1 MNDMKIVGRQWK
13 LEAEAA
19 RLGVQ
24 RLRERTRADEQ
35 RGYASG
41 TFWGRKQVDQQ
52 ITAIAEK
59 IEATKKRLTQGK
71 AQQGGAALQDVIFT
85 IEPEVLAAIA
95 AKRTLDQI
103 GKGKLDNG
111 KYENSYVNVCITI
124 GRAVES
130 EARFNWYEKV
140 APKEFDSIKQNLF
153 KRTTGTRQKETTA
166 TILMNRKGFQWASWS
181 NPKKH
186 QIGAF
191 LLDCI
196 AQTVPWFV
204 STRRNTPG
212 KRNGL
217 HIINIHPDLANLKE
231 VMMGLAELLAP
242 LAWPMLAEPADWS
255 NDERGGYLTNEH
267 REIHRLVRGQRCTL
281 TLGKTPLDMLN
292 TLQRVAYRINPVTAS
307 LMNSLEE
314 RQLSLGSFNLRANE
328 EPLPYP
334 GETAPEEVLTKWK
347 KDRRDQE
354 NRNASLR
361 GRRYRTLEVVMMMN
375 KFVNEERFY
384 IPWSYDWR
392 GRVYPIPSFMSPQGT
407 DMEKSLYLFDKARPV
422 TVDAER
428 WLAIQV
434 ANTAGKDKLTLDNRV
449 KWVKD
454 NEDVIVE
461 IAKDPVSSL
470 HLLETFDEPWCG
482 AAACYEY
489 YHCVILK
496 DQTTTSLPVATDAT
510 CSGLQHLS
518 AMTLDGET
526 GRLVNVS
533 PTPHPQDAY
542 KAVLAKTIE
551 LLRESDH
558 TDLADWAEAVGRPI
572 AKRVVMT
579 VPYAAE
585 FQSNKDYI
593 KDAITDFETEQEKK
607 GFERRRVTGSELG
620 VLAGTMREA
629 MKIVVPGPI
638 AVMEWIKTSARSYF
652 KEEKGGDKVTWE
664 SPSGF
669 PVIQDKR
676 TPNVRRVR
684 TQLLGDSISTAVG
697 DGYKGPNVQKHCS
710 GSAPNW
716 IHSLDSALLHN
727 SFAGFDQPFTLIH
740 DSILT
745 TATDMGYMSKV
756 IRDEFVEIYKEL
768 PLYRLSE
775 ALGAEV
781 PEGMVKNDLDLE
793 ACTNSVYFF
802 C

>member
-1 MNDMKIVGRQWK
+1 
-13 LEAEAA
+13 
-19 RLGVQ
+19 
-24 RLRERTRADEQ
+24 
-35 RGYASG
+35 
-41 TFWGRKQVDQQ
+41 
-52 ITAIAEK
+52 
-59 IEATKKRLTQGK
+59 
-71 AQQGGAALQDVIFT
+71 
-85 IEPEVLAAIA
+85 
-95 AKRTLDQI
+95 
-103 GKGKLDNG
+103 
-111 KYENSYVNVCITI
+111 
-124 GRAVES
+124 
-130 EARFNWYEKV
+130 
-140 APKEFDSIKQNLF
+140 
-153 KRTTGTRQKETTA
+153 
-166 TILMNRKGFQWASWS
+166 
-181 NPKKH
+181 
-186 QIGAF
+186 
-191 LLDCI
+191 
-196 AQTVPWFV
+196 
-204 STRRNTPG
+204 
-212 KRNGL
+212 
-217 HIINIHPDLANLKE
+217 
-231 VMMGLAELLAP
+231 
-242 LAWPMLAEPADWS
+242 
-255 NDERGGYLTNEH
+255 
-267 REIHRLVRGQRCTL
+267 
-281 TLGKTPLDMLN
+281 
-292 TLQRVAYRINPVTAS
+292 
-307 LMNSLEE
+307 
-314 RQLSLGSFNLRANE
+314 
-328 EPLPYP
+328 
-334 GETAPEEVLTKWK
+334 
-347 KDRRDQE
+347 
-354 NRNASLR
+354 
-361 GRRYRTLEVVMMMN
+361 
-375 KFVNEERFY
+375 
-384 IPWSYDWR
+384 
-392 GRVYPIPSFMSPQGT
+392 
-407 DMEKSLYLFDKARPV
+407 
-422 TVDAER
+422 
-428 WLAIQV
+428 
-434 ANTAGKDKLTLDNRV
+434 
-449 KWVKD
+449 
-454 NEDVIVE
+454 
-461 IAKDPVSSL
+461 
-470 HLLETFDEPWCG
+470 
-482 AAACYEY
+482 
-489 YHCVILK
+489 
-496 DQTTTSLPVATDAT
+496 
-510 CSGLQHLS
+510 
-518 AMTLDGET
+518 MTLDGET

>member
-1 MNDMKIVGRQWK
+1 MTDLQTVGRQWK

-35 RGYASG
+35 RNYSSG
-41 TFWGRKQVDQQ
+41 TFWGRKLVDQQ
-52 ITAIAEK
+52 ITDIAAK

-71 AQQGGAALQDVIFT
+71 AQHGGAKLQDVLLT

-111 KYENSYVNVCITI
+111 KYENSYVNVCLAI
-124 GRAVES
+124 GKAVES
-130 EARFNWYEKV
+130 EARFTWYERV
-140 APKEFDSIKQNLF
+140 APKEFNGIKQRLF
-153 KRTTGTRQKETTA
+153 RPTTGTRQKETIVA
-166 TILMNRKGFQWASWS
+166 TLMTREGFQWARWS
-181 NPKKH
+181 TPKKH
-186 QIGAF
+186 QIGGY

-196 AQTVPWFV
+196 ALTVPWFV
-204 STRRNTPG
+204 STKRNTPG
-212 KRNGL
+212 KKNGL
-217 HIINIHPDLANLKE
+217 HIINIHPELAHLKE

-242 LAWPMLAEPADWS
+242 LAWPMVAEPAEWS
-255 NDERGGYLTNEH
+255 NEERGGYLTNEH
-267 REIHRLVRGQRCTL
+267 REIHRLVRGQRGPL

-292 TLQRVAYRINPVTAS
+292 TLQRVAYRINPVTAN
-307 LMNSLEE
+307 LMNSLAEH
-314 RQLSLGSFNLRANE
+314 QLSLGSFNLRANE

-354 NRNASLR
+354 NRNASLK

-375 KFVNEERFY
+375 KFLNEDRFY

-434 ANTAGKDKLTLDNRV
+434 ANTAGKDKLTLDERV
-449 KWVKD
+449 QWVKE
-454 NEDVIVE
+454 NENVIVE

-470 HLLETFDEPWCG
+470 HLLETFDSPWCG
-482 AAACYEY
+482 TAACYEY

-496 DQTTTSLPVATDAT
+496 DQATTSLPVATDAT

-518 AMTLDGET
+518 AMTLDGDT

-533 PTPHPQDAY
+533 PTPQPQDAY
-542 KAVLAKTIE
+542 KAVLAKTIA
-551 LLRESDH
+551 LLREGDH
-558 TDLADWAEAVGRPI
+558 NDLADWAEAVGRPI

-620 VLAGTMREA
+620 VLATTMREA

-652 KEEKGGDKVTWE
+652 RDEKGGDKVVWV

-669 PVIQDKR
+669 PVTQDKR
-676 TPNVRRVR
+676 IPNIRRVK
-684 TQLLGDSISTAVG
+684 TQLLGDVIKTSVG
-697 DGYKGPNVQKHCS
+697 DGFLGPNVQKHCS

-745 TATDMGYMSKV
+745 TATDMGYMSRV
-756 IRDEFVEIYKEL
+756 IRDEFVDIYKEM
-768 PLYRLSE
+768 PLYKLAE

-781 PEGMVKNDLDLE
+781 PEGMVKNTLDLDT
-793 ACTNSVYFF
+793 CPNSVYFF